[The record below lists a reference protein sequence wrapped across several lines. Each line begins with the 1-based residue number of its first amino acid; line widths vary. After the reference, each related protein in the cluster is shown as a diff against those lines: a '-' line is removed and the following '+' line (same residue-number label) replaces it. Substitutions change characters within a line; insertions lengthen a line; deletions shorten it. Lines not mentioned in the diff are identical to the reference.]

1 MERRNDRTKKRVSHF
16 PISFSMLQSLDLNQW
31 FVSFSTILHLYWLG
45 NTWLYHQGGKSRMK
59 LYTVYWQE
67 FILYIW
73 RVAWNIQHTYVRVII
88 GKEGW
93 GNKNY
98 VWPKSISFFVAQM
111 ILCYG
116 QLIICP
122 NCNSSVYVYQKCQL
136 TVFYTNLEFY
146 GWCWTREI

>member
-1 MERRNDRTKKRVSHF
+1 MFAVIGSKPMVCIFLHHTS
-16 PISFSMLQSLDLNQW
+16 S
-31 FVSFSTILHLYWLG
+31 ILTRQHLIVPS
-45 NTWLYHQGGKSRMK
+45 GGGGGSRMK
-59 LYTVYWQE
+59 LYTVYLQE

-73 RVAWNIQHTYVRVII
+73 RVAWNIQHTYLRVII

-93 GNKNY
+93 GNKND
-98 VWPKSISFFVAQM
+98 VWPKSTSFFVAQM

-122 NCNSSVYVYQKCQL
+122 KCNSSVYVYQKSQL